1 MDVGDG
7 VAETVVGAEATV
19 EWPVTPAMTA
29 MRVGS
34 GEIDVLSTPWV
45 LALVER
51 ATVDA
56 VAPHLP
62 DGTTTVGA
70 SVDLTHSAPS
80 VVGRL
85 IRAHAR
91 AESVEGR
98 KIRFSFEVS
107 DEAGEVARGTLV
119 RVVVERERFERS
131 AVARAGSKERE
142 RP

>member
-1 MDVGDG
+1 MDIGDG
-7 VAETVVGAEATV
+7 VAEAVIGAEATV

-34 GEIDVLSTPWV
+34 GEVDVLSTPWV

-62 DGTTTVGA
+62 GGTTTVGA

-80 VVGRL
+80 VVGRV

-119 RVVVERERFERS
+119 RVVVDRERFERS
-131 AVARAGSKERE
+131 AVARAGSKERD